1 MIFGRDNMIVHF
13 YTRPGCHLCEDARL
27 MLKLVQE
34 DISFEINEVN
44 IEEDDELHEKYMLM
58 IPVVEFENEIIQ
70 YGQIDY
76 VTLLDALLK

>member
-1 MIFGRDNMIVHF
+1 MIVHF

-34 DISFEINEVN
+34 DISFEIKEIN
-44 IEEDDELHEKYMLM
+44 IEENDELHEKYMLM
-58 IPVVEFENEIIQ
+58 IPVVELENNIIQ

-76 VTLLDALLK
+76 ATILDALLP